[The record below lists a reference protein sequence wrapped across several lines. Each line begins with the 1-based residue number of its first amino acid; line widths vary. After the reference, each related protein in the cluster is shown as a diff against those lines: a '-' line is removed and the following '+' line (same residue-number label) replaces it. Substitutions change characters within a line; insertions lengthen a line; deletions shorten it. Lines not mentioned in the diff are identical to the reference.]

1 MVEDLYS
8 IISITVPHP
17 RPDVGYNEMKIH
29 NLMNGATVWAYIT
42 CISKNSENAMV
53 ASVSYT
59 HLTLPTIYS
68 V

>member
-53 ASVSYT
+53 A
-59 HLTLPTIYS
+59 
-68 V
+68 